1 MHSSGAG
8 DDSCRVFPYNRIN
21 FKEKP
26 RLISWQWNG
35 KLIFLKELCGRSPML
50 DDHHNDHKKEEWQ
63 KLCEKAAVEQDPDK
77 LVAMTRE
84 ICRLLD
90 ERRKRLETSSS

>member
-1 MHSSGAG
+1 
-8 DDSCRVFPYNRIN
+8 
-21 FKEKP
+21 
-26 RLISWQWNG
+26 
-35 KLIFLKELCGRSPML
+35 ML